1 MDLLLFAIKRL
12 ASAVVVLW
20 AVSVLTFLI
29 FFAIPNGDPALRLA
43 GRTANAQTIANV
55 RHAYGFDRPLYVQYG
70 KVMDQIFTGKIQSY
84 TQHVSVFSQIK
95 RGFPATLSLAVGAS
109 IIWLIIGITLGV
121 IGALKAGK
129 ATDVAITTVSFI
141 GISAPSFVV
150 GSILL
155 YLLTYVSH
163 VFPAGGGYVKFGSN
177 PGEWAYHLILPWFT
191 MAILYIGIYAQV
203 LRSSVLDAMT
213 TDAVR
218 TARAKG
224 LSRKRVL
231 FKHVLRVSLIPIVSL
246 WGLDFAA
253 VVGGSTLLVEIVFN
267 LNGIGQYAAQSVGS
281 LDVPPVLVV
290 VLLGAFFVILMNAI
304 VDVLYAVLD
313 PRIRG
318 ASS

>member
-12 ASAVVVLW
+12 VSAVVVLF
-20 AVSVLTFLI
+20 AVSILTFLI
-29 FFAIPNGDPALRLA
+29 FVAIPNGDPALRLA
-43 GRTANAQTIANV
+43 GRTATPATIAQV
-55 RHAYGFDRPLYVQYG
+55 RHSYGFDKPIYVQYL
-70 KVMDQIFTGKIQSY
+70 KTMEQIFTGKIQSY

-95 RGFPATLSLAVGAS
+95 RGLPATLSLSIGAA
-109 IIWLIIGITLGV
+109 IIWMVVGIVLGV
-121 IGALKAGK
+121 IGALRAGK
-129 ATDVAITTVSFI
+129 ATDVAITTVSFV

-150 GSILL
+150 GAILL
-155 YLLTYVSH
+155 YLLTYKATI
-163 VFPAGGGYVKFGSN
+163 FPAGGYIPLTTDPLS
-177 PGEWAYHLILPWFT
+177 WAQHLILPWFT
-191 MAILYIGIYAQV
+191 LAILYIGVYAQV
-203 LRSSVLDAMT
+203 LRSSVLEAMT

-224 LSRKRVL
+224 LSPRRVL
-231 FKHVLRVSLIPIVSL
+231 IKHVLRVSLIPIVSL

-253 VVGGSTLLVEIVFN
+253 VIGGATLVVEVVFN
-267 LNGIGQYAAQSVGS
+267 LNGIGQYAAMSVRS

-290 VLLGAFFVILMNAI
+290 TLLGAFFVIFMNAL